1 MLDRAT
7 RWARRLLFL
16 VGLSC
21 LGYVGYVTASAAV
34 FQRHAK
40 EELEVL
46 RTEAGYQPASF
57 GASLSQPITPLLAG
71 VDDDPG
77 LIGLLEI
84 PRLGISTPVL
94 ADDDK
99 RALDLGIG
107 HLPDTPRPWEP
118 GNTAVAAHRDTIFR
132 PLKDVRIGDLVTLR
146 TPHGDFEYQV
156 RETKIVQP
164 TDLSVL
170 SPLESDALTLIT
182 CYPFYYVGSAPKR
195 FIVHAMRTGGATTGN
210 TDVLPS
216 RSSVRLARYFTDVG
230 VGPSSPRA
238 ARYSASPAR
247 PHVQKTPP
255 RSSAAAGVRHGELA
269 RARVARGQRV
279 SSSAVS
285 AKARRVDSA
294 APQRDR
300 RQRDAASG
308 DRRQGPNA
316 SGRDGRKDDRPAKT
330 RRWYHFFQRRG

>member
-1 MLDRAT
+1 MLARVT
-7 RWARRLLFL
+7 SWVRRLLLL

-21 LGYVGYVTASAAV
+21 LAYVGYVTVSAAA

-57 GASLSQPITPLLAG
+57 GASLSQSVAPVLAG
-71 VDDDPG
+71 ADVDSG

-94 ADDDK
+94 AGDDK
-99 RALDLGIG
+99 RSLDLGIG
-107 HLPDTPRPWEP
+107 HLSDTPRPWEP
-118 GNTAVAAHRDTIFR
+118 GNSAVAAHRDGIFR
-132 PLKDVRIGDLVTLR
+132 PLKDVQIGDAISVR
-146 TPHGDFEYQV
+146 TPHGDFEYTV
-156 RETKIVQP
+156 RETKIVKP

-170 SPLESDALTLIT
+170 TPLESDALTLIT
-182 CYPFYYVGSAPKR
+182 CYPFNYVGSAPKR
-195 FIVHAMRTGGATTGN
+195 FIVHAMRTGGAKTGDI
-210 TDVLPS
+210 DVLPS
-216 RSSVRLARYFTDVG
+216 RSPVRLARYFTDVG
-230 VGPSSPRA
+230 LQPSSPRA

-247 PHVQKTPP
+247 TNGQKTPP
-255 RSSAAAGVRHGELA
+255 RHSAAAGVRHRELSST
-269 RARVARGQRV
+269 RVSRGQRV
-279 SSSAVS
+279 SSSAVR
-285 AKARRVDSA
+285 AKARRADAA

-300 RQRDAASG
+300 RQRDTASG

>member
-1 MLDRAT
+1 MLASAT
-7 RWARRLLFL
+7 SWVRRLLLL

-21 LGYVGYVTASAAV
+21 LVYVGYVTVSAAV

-40 EELEVL
+40 EELEAL

-57 GASLSQPITPLLAG
+57 GASLPRPVAPVPAG
-71 VDDDPG
+71 ADVDPS

-94 ADDDK
+94 AGDDK
-99 RALDLGIG
+99 QALELGIG

-118 GNTAVAAHRDTIFR
+118 GNSAVAAHRDTVFR
-132 PLKDVRIGDLVTLR
+132 PLKDVRIGDLITLR
-146 TPHGDFEYQV
+146 TLHGDFEYQV
-156 RETKIVQP
+156 RQTKIVQP

-170 SPLESDALTLIT
+170 TPLESDALTLIT
-182 CYPFYYVGSAPKR
+182 CYPFYYVGSAPQR
-195 FIVHAMRTGGATTGN
+195 FIVQAMRTGGATTGDI
-210 TDVLPS
+210 DVLPS
-216 RSSVRLARYFTDVG
+216 RSAVRLARYSTDVG
-230 VGPSSPRA
+230 LRPSSPRA

-247 PHVQKTPP
+247 TNGQKTPP
-255 RSSAAAGVRHGELA
+255 RHSTAAGVRHGELS
-269 RARVARGQRV
+269 RARVSGGQRV
-279 SSSAVS
+279 SSSAVR
-285 AKARRVDSA
+285 AKARRADTA

-300 RQRDAASG
+300 RQRDTASG
-308 DRRQGPNA
+308 DRRQGPHA